1 LIEKISP
8 AGSTRFRKNFWQS
21 RKEAFEYFKDKARFR
36 DFDTDVLKDY
46 VQHGIVQDDGGFRL
60 FFSPLVETKIY
71 LTIPDNLPE
80 IHEKISVPFSFIMG
94 TSSLESEL
102 AGFAYTKKHPLLKA
116 FLKVKGSHL
125 FPLEKPIGTAK
136 AVKDSIKMNHF
147 D

>member
-60 FFSPLVETKIY
+60 FLV
-71 LTIPDNLPE
+71 LW
-80 IHEKISVPFSFIMG
+80 
-94 TSSLESEL
+94 
-102 AGFAYTKKHPLLKA
+102 
-116 FLKVKGSHL
+116 
-125 FPLEKPIGTAK
+125 
-136 AVKDSIKMNHF
+136 
-147 D
+147 